1 MPSAQN
7 HGNPPCYAFGLP
19 SDQRLEIKL
28 AGWIN
33 SGKPRDLNLTALL
46 ALKLKAPRVSEFDS
60 GSRDLADTAALLRVL
75 QITEPEDAI
84 AILAEYF
91 PKSAIDAGKQHFVLK
106 RLHLRR
112 KPTRCAPLP
121 WPKHRR
127 ARSGLERP

>member
-1 MPSAQN
+1 M
-7 HGNPPCYAFGLP
+7 
-19 SDQRLEIKL
+19 
-28 AGWIN
+28 
-33 SGKPRDLNLTALL
+33 L
-46 ALKLKAPRVSEFDS
+46 ALKLKAPRVPEFDS